1 MKLPYQNT
9 IPVAGCGFM
18 PIPRRRKW
26 DRAKSALFTPAYCV
40 CMFGTPG
47 QRVWPA
53 KYFDLAKSYGVEP
66 WSYFPVEDP
75 ALIDAALAA
84 GTRLFTINDPAWLMA
99 YLRQKGLHQ

>member
-66 WSYFPVEDP
+66 
-75 ALIDAALAA
+75 
-84 GTRLFTINDPAWLMA
+84 
-99 YLRQKGLHQ
+99 